1 VKYVVDADVLSEPT
15 KPQPVERVVSWLR
28 EHESEL
34 AISPIVLGEL
44 ESGIIMLPDSRRRLR
59 LELWFVNGPRR
70 LRVLN
75 FNAKS
80 ATVWA
85 HLLWRLKSS
94 GHTMPIK
101 DSLIAATALAHDLT
115 VATRNTRD
123 FQNAGVKI
131 ENPFDP

>member
-1 VKYVVDADVLSEPT
+1 MKYVVDADVLSEPT
-15 KPQPVERVVSWLR
+15 KPQPVESAVFWLR
-28 EHESEL
+28 EHEGEL

-44 ESGIIMLPDSRRRLR
+44 ESGIIRLPDSRRRMR
-59 LELWFVNGPRR
+59 LEHWFVNGPRR
-70 LRVLN
+70 LRVLD
-75 FNAKS
+75 FDAETAS
-80 ATVWA
+80 VWA
-85 HLLWRLKSS
+85 HLLARLKSS

-123 FQNAGVKI
+123 FQHTGVRI